1 MANEA
6 GLFNFDWDA
15 PLAEAERDRILE
27 KIAKGIQ
34 KWRLEVPAIL
44 FLDSVGPLSHIAG
57 QGLVAFSPFVAP
69 LLPSGLSSVQQVHKL
84 LEQPENV
91 QHLINLLA
99 DNRLA
104 EPNAA
109 RK

>member
-1 MANEA
+1 MANETS
-6 GLFNFDWDA
+6 LLNFDWDA

-27 KIAKGIQ
+27 KIAEGIH
-34 KWRLEVPAIL
+34 KWRLEVPVVL
-44 FLDSVGPLSHIAG
+44 FLESVGPLSYIAG

-69 LLPSGLSSVQQVHKL
+69 LLPSGLSGVQQVHKL

-91 QHLINLLA
+91 QKLINLLA
-99 DNRLA
+99 
-104 EPNAA
+104 EPYAA